1 VTAGPDTIGH
11 DRTHAAATD
20 PLRTT
25 PLELIDGIESLIGAN
40 GEPMLY
46 DAESGRYTRLS
57 ASGVRVVG
65 LFDGERTGDDLI
77 ALLAR
82 GDGEERERRERS
94 VLQFLAELRQAGLL
108 TLPPVEE
115 ARRERAARAAG
126 RELLWRKPLV
136 RDVGTRLEPAAA
148 LLRRAPR
155 RPLLATLALLLVTAA
170 VFVVLA
176 LSAGLPDPGGTIWP
190 IVIALLI
197 MQLAVH
203 ETSHALV
210 SRFHGLNVRE
220 AGIGLLFYFWP
231 IAYVDRTDAYRL
243 RERSKRAS
251 IVLAGPAAD
260 LLFAGTC
267 ALVALLS
274 HGDLSDTAR
283 TIVLVECFGIMATF
297 NPLLPSDG
305 YHAVEAASGELNL
318 RSRAF
323 SYLGHRIT
331 RVPAPSALASVS
343 PGRARFYLLFA
354 VACVAYVCVLCGGML
369 ITLLG
374 WFGEGPLA

>member
-1 VTAGPDTIGH
+1 LSPGPDTIGH
-11 DRTHAAATD
+11 DRADAAAAD

-25 PLELIDGIESLIGAN
+25 PLELIDGLESLVGAN
-40 GEPMLY
+40 GEPMLF
-46 DAESGRYTRLS
+46 DAASGRYTRLS

-65 LFDGERTGDDLI
+65 LFDGARTGDDLI

-82 GDGEERERRERS
+82 GDGEERARRERS
-94 VLQFLAELRQAGLL
+94 VLRFLAELRQAGLL
-108 TLPPVEE
+108 TLPAADED
-115 ARRERAARAAG
+115 RRQRAARAAG

-136 RDVGTRLEPAAA
+136 RDVGSRLEPAAA
-148 LLRRAPR
+148 LLRRVPLA
-155 RPLLATLALLLVTAA
+155 PLLATLALLLVTCAA
-170 VFVVLA
+170 LVVVT
-176 LSAGLPDPGGTIWP
+176 LSSGLPDPAGTLWP
-190 IVIALLI
+190 VVIALLL

-251 IVLAGPAAD
+251 IVLAGPASD

-267 ALVALLS
+267 SLVALLT

-305 YHAVEAASGELNL
+305 YHAIEAASGELNL

-323 SYLGHRIT
+323 SYLGHRMT
-331 RVPAPSALASVS
+331 RVPAPSALAAVS
-343 PGRARFYLLFA
+343 ARRARFYLLFG

-369 ITLLG
+369 VTLLG
-374 WFGEGPLA
+374 WFGEGPLS